1 MKHIINFQNWIKE
14 NFNYDLNIGDNTNLG
29 IIDDK
34 TETQFFINGTWYH
47 KSLVKPNNGEVI
59 IPIKKS
65 KKSNDRYEFDY
76 SCISPRSL
84 EELEAI
90 IEDFS
95 ANEREVKCEE
105 FMSRTNLKLKDIN
118 EGLSSGSGV
127 FYNNLETLKKDWAVR
142 YYIGEFYYDEDSEY
156 NKEECE
162 ENGAIYRA
170 ENYGILLQYACIVN
184 SAIEH
189 IWKKQ

>member
-1 MKHIINFQNWIKE
+1 MKYIINFE
-14 NFNYDLNIGDNTNLG
+14 NFLNENYTIKLNIGDNTNLG
-29 IIDDK
+29 IIDDE

-65 KKSNDRYEFDY
+65 KKSNGRYEFDY

-95 ANEREVKCEE
+95 VNDREVKCEE
-105 FMSRTNLKLKDIN
+105 FISHTNLKLKDIN
-118 EGLSSGSGV
+118 NGLSSGSGV
-127 FYNNLETLKKDWAVR
+127 FYSNLNFLKNDWNIR
-142 YYIGEFYYDEDSEY
+142 YYIGEFYYDADSEY

-170 ENYGILLQYACIVN
+170 ENYGTLLQYACIVN

-189 IWKKQ
+189 VWKKQ